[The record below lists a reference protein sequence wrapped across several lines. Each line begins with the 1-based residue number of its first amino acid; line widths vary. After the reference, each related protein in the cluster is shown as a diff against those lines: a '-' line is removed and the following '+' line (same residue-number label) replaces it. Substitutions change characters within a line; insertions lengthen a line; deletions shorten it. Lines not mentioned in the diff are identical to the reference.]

1 MRWHQCL
8 LFHIS
13 GRSLSSRI
21 RLVHTDFDGTEGDHG
36 TVDFVDGTIDLLQ
49 IVRVGDDLV
58 TGDNILYRRTMLALC
73 IVPFAVSGEDRS
85 RHSEVGSLLAV
96 SNDN

>member
-13 GRSLSSRI
+13 GCGLSSKI
-21 RLVHTDFDGTEGDHG
+21 LFVHTDFDGTEGNHG

-58 TGDNILYRRTMLALC
+58 TGDNILYRRAVLALC
-73 IVPFAVSGEDRS
+73 IVPFVVSGEDCS
-85 RHSEVGSLLAV
+85 RHSARRGRSWL
-96 SNDN
+96 